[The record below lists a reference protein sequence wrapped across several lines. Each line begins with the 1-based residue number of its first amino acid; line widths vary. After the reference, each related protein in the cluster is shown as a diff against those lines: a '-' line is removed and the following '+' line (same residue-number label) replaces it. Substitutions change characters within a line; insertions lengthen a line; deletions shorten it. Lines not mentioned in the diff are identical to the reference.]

1 MIARPP
7 VLRRFEAD
15 GAGAYI
21 VSEATLHKSYGTEM
35 TDAQVAETAPR
46 LTLSESA
53 ARRVAALRRAEGD
66 DGLMLRIAVSGGG
79 CSGFQYGFSFDN
91 EVRDDDLT
99 FQRDGVTLVVDEVSL
114 ELLNGAEIDYV
125 EELIGASFQVRNP
138 NASSS
143 CGCGT
148 SFSI

>member
-1 MIARPP
+1 M
-7 VLRRFEAD
+7 AD
-15 GAGAYI
+15 
-21 VSEATLHKSYGTEM
+21 V
-35 TDAQVAETAPR
+35 QVAETTPE
-46 LTLSESA
+46 LTLSENA
-53 ARRVAALRRAEGD
+53 ARRVAQLRRAEGD
-66 DGLMLRIAVSGGG
+66 DGLMLRVAVSGGG

-91 EVRDDDLT
+91 EVREDDLT
-99 FQRDGVTLVVDEVSL
+99 FQRDGVTVVVDEVSL

-148 SFSI
+148 SFSV